1 MMERFEDIL
10 AKNEETCVKR
20 SDIKETCKA
29 DRSSIL
35 MAMTEKTLNFKKK
48 KVGLEEKKV
57 EFATSSE
64 ETNVLTLKMKD
75 LDDDTRMIVQ
85 ALHLIMLKC
94 TKDQVEGA
102 EKEAAKT
109 RRRQR
114 ERGDSDCRSS
124 RAGNLLHGLS
134 HIYYFVFG
142 HVKTMHT

>member
-1 MMERFEDIL
+1 MGTEEKMGDPADPTKEPPKKIGIGLRGKKWEEEKAKREGPTTIMMERFEDIL

-85 ALHLIMLKC
+85 AL
-94 TKDQVEGA
+94 
-102 EKEAAKT
+102 
-109 RRRQR
+109 
-114 ERGDSDCRSS
+114 
-124 RAGNLLHGLS
+124 LLLC
-134 HIYYFVFG
+134 
-142 HVKTMHT
+142 